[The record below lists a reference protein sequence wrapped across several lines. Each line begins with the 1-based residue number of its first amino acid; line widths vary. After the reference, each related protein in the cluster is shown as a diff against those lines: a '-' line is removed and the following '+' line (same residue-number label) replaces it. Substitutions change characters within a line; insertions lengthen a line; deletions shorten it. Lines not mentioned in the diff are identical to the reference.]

1 MGPVTHQTIRLSK
14 GKHTSK
20 EHGAC
25 VMELASMLAGEP
37 FSDHPASVCPVV
49 GSLLRAYNDSID
61 DTRRQDLYRY
71 AAKVVGSRVP
81 AELEQRRIEHVSRVD
96 VQARLAP
103 VPLAAARAPARG
115 EPADAARR
123 ARGERGPLA
132 AHPRRAHP
140 RADARARRQPA
151 RDGGPCADGAGCR
164 RRPDRG
170 PRRDSARAVARRL
183 NDAAPELPR
192 IPASAG
198 ALIYNPAGL
207 LLILKPTYKKGWTI
221 PGGQIDSGGES
232 PWDACRR
239 ETQEECGLVV
249 ERGRLVCVDFLSPRP
264 GRPGG
269 ARFLFDCGAF
279 ADEAFREVRLQE
291 SEIEDHRLAEL
302 GEALELLSGPLRRRL
317 SQCAGAEH
325 CVYLENGRPVD
336 GVT

>member
-1 MGPVTHQTIRLSK
+1 MN
-14 GKHTSK
+14 
-20 EHGAC
+20 
-25 VMELASMLAGEP
+25 
-37 FSDHPASVCPVV
+37 DVV
-49 GSLLRAYNDSID
+49 
-61 DTRRQDLYRY
+61 
-71 AAKVVGSRVP
+71 
-81 AELEQRRIEHVSRVD
+81 
-96 VQARLAP
+96 
-103 VPLAAARAPARG
+103 
-115 EPADAARR
+115 
-123 ARGERGPLA
+123 
-132 AHPRRAHP
+132 
-140 RADARARRQPA
+140 
-151 RDGGPCADGAGCR
+151 
-164 RRPDRG
+164 
-170 PRRDSARAVARRL
+170 
-183 NDAAPELPR
+183 PELPR

-198 ALIYNPAGL
+198 ALIHNPAGL

-269 ARFLFDCGAF
+269 ARFLFDCGALR
-279 ADEAFREVRLQE
+279 DEAFREVRLQE

>member
-1 MGPVTHQTIRLSK
+1 MN
-14 GKHTSK
+14 
-20 EHGAC
+20 E
-25 VMELASMLAGEP
+25 
-37 FSDHPASVCPVV
+37 
-49 GSLLRAYNDSID
+49 
-61 DTRRQDLYRY
+61 
-71 AAKVVGSRVP
+71 
-81 AELEQRRIEHVSRVD
+81 
-96 VQARLAP
+96 
-103 VPLAAARAPARG
+103 
-115 EPADAARR
+115 
-123 ARGERGPLA
+123 
-132 AHPRRAHP
+132 
-140 RADARARRQPA
+140 
-151 RDGGPCADGAGCR
+151 
-164 RRPDRG
+164 
-170 PRRDSARAVARRL
+170 AV
-183 NDAAPELPR
+183 PELPR

-249 ERGRLVCVDFLSPRP
+249 RRGRLVCVDFLSPRP

-279 ADEAFREVRLQE
+279 ADEAFRAVRLQE